1 MVFPGIFESE
11 VIEVC
16 LANPGFIEE
25 GKPACRG
32 GKMDM
37 DIPFKVSAKGVDGEK
52 DTGKKTLFERQVFND
67 GCSDQGNAVHE
78 IAVKPE
84 KDPEFRRH
92 GKGNVLPDGSGKGV
106 KTVFN
111 PGVSCLLATGRT
123 KSGFTAMRD
132 FHTLGACWADK
143 VMVTE
148 KRCPAYEKF

>member
-1 MVFPGIFESE
+1 M
-11 VIEVC
+11 IEVGF
-16 LANPGFIEE
+16 ANPGFIEE

-67 GCSDQGNAVHE
+67 GCSDEGNKVHE

-111 PGVSCLLATGRT
+111 PGVSSLFTAGWAESGFATVWNFDALRAGRT
-123 KSGFTAMRD
+123 
-132 FHTLGACWADK
+132 DK

>member
-1 MVFPGIFESE
+1 MNNPVGIVELSRPGIEGRIRGNVLEVGREQQKPCFEFFTLKGDDMVFPGIFESL

-16 LANPGFIEE
+16 LANPCFIEE

-67 GCSDQGNAVHE
+67 GCSDEGDTVHE

-84 KDPEFRRH
+84 KHPEFRRQ
-92 GKGNVLPDGSGKGV
+92 
-106 KTVFN
+106 
-111 PGVSCLLATGRT
+111 
-123 KSGFTAMRD
+123 
-132 FHTLGACWADK
+132 
-143 VMVTE
+143 
-148 KRCPAYEKF
+148 